1 MSAPSAGRTRSQ
13 SVTLARPIFDE
24 STSTSPK
31 RWAAAA
37 SDRVADTVTVVGT
50 NGVDSIRAGALGA
63 AAEVTGL
70 GATVRVTHAD
80 PEFDT
85 LVLDT
90 LDGVDD
96 VSVDPDVEDLILVS
110 VK

>member
-1 MSAPSAGRTRSQ
+1 MSAPWAGRTRSR
-13 SVTLARPIFDE
+13 SVTSARPTFVA
-24 STSTSPK
+24 STSTSPTTLGGS
-31 RWAAAA
+31 A

-50 NGVDSIRAGALGA
+50 NGVDTIRAAALGA

-80 PEFDT
+80 PELDT

-96 VSVDPDVEDLILVS
+96 VTVDPDVEDLILVS

>member
-1 MSAPSAGRTRSQ
+1 MGGS
-13 SVTLARPIFDE
+13 
-24 STSTSPK
+24 
-31 RWAAAA
+31 A
-37 SDRVADTVTVVGT
+37 SDLVADTVTVLGT
-50 NGVDSIRAGALGA
+50 NGVDTIRASALGA

-70 GATVRVTHAD
+70 GASVRVTRAD
-80 PEFDT
+80 PELDT

-96 VSVDPDVEDLILVS
+96 VSVDPDVDDLILVS